1 MHNTLIAT
9 QLSIIYYIS
18 IGIFLQ
24 QFYIVAFNAWS
35 ISQSKS
41 FISSIPTDILIISG
55 LTPAAACSSS
65 LSWACVVLA
74 GCITNDFASATFA
87 RWENIWRLSINFF
100 PASSP
105 PFIPN
110 VNIEPAPFGKYF
122 CPNS

>member
-41 FISSIPTDILIISG
+41 FISSIPTDILIMDLIM
-55 LTPAAACSSS
+55 
-65 LSWACVVLA
+65 
-74 GCITNDFASATFA
+74 
-87 RWENIWRLSINFF
+87 R
-100 PASSP
+100 
-105 PFIPN
+105 
-110 VNIEPAPFGKYF
+110 KM
-122 CPNS
+122 

>member
-9 QLSIIYYIS
+9 QLSIIYYIP

-55 LTPAAACSSS
+55 LTPADACSSS
-65 LSWACVVLA
+65 LS
-74 GCITNDFASATFA
+74 
-87 RWENIWRLSINFF
+87 
-100 PASSP
+100 
-105 PFIPN
+105 
-110 VNIEPAPFGKYF
+110 
-122 CPNS
+122 